1 VRRRGGPGG
10 AIVYERAAAGA
21 DAPAVR
27 PDRRAEKCDHSGPI
41 IRTRPTRRS
50 KVPAAGVQ
58 ETITS
63 PAEALPNPLRVAAPK
78 TTLTTAVAT
87 MVPITIL

>member
-10 AIVYERAAAGA
+10 AIVYERAVAGT

-27 PDRRAEKCDHSGPI
+27 PDRRADTCDHSSSI
-41 IRTRPTRRS
+41 IRRRPSRRS
-50 KVPAAGVQ
+50 TVPAAGVA

-63 PAEALPNPLRVAAPK
+63 PAEAPPNPLRVAAPK
-78 TTLTTAVAT
+78 TTLATAVAA
-87 MVPITIL
+87 MVAITIL